1 MDQTMHVK
9 REKTEIFTVC
19 NIAYLPRALVLAQS
33 VLQHEGKKIKIVL
46 FDRKTDISYPEGLAD
61 ILWAEELGVPKFNEL
76 AFMYDII
83 EFSTSLKP
91 FITLKL
97 LQDSD
102 AVVFLDPD
110 TCLFRPLDP
119 VYDDLVQ
126 HPIVLTPH
134 HTSPQPSTETESD
147 IAMMRFGSF
156 NLGFFAVRNDQAAI
170 NFLQWWSTR
179 CIDLCFMESQFGLST
194 DQKWV
199 TIAPCLFPGIYIS
212 FNQGYNVAA
221 WNTFERKITKSEQ
234 YGYLINDKYPL
245 VFFHYSNFDGKDLG
259 YLKKRASNEA
269 GVDYP
274 VLSGLGMFYRDLLEA
289 MEKRVSLKKYSYDYM
304 SDGSY
309 ISPTLRRAYAAV
321 RHELPEGHDPF
332 DSTGPVGKFAKKNF
346 LLEKSHAKYRYP
358 LLKDAERHSRKIKAV
373 YSILRAILWIVG
385 PNRFYDLSKLMVYLS
400 IYRKNRGLWKI

>member
-33 VLQHEGKKIKIVL
+33 VLQHEGKRIKIVL

-119 VYDDLVQ
+119 VYDDLAQ

-221 WNTFERKITKSEQ
+221 WNTFERKITKAEHG
-234 YGYLINDKYPL
+234 GYLINEKYPL
-245 VFFHYSNFDGKDLG
+245 IFFHYSNFDGEDPE
-259 YLKKRASNEA
+259 YLKKRASNEIGA
-269 GVDYP
+269 HYP
-274 VLSGLGMFYRDLLEA
+274 ALLELGLWYRDVLREMTA
-289 MEKRVSLKKYSYDYM
+289 KIAKVKYSFDFM
-304 SDGSY
+304 SDGTY
-309 ISPTLRRAYAAV
+309 ISPTLRKAYAAV
-321 RHELPEGHDPF
+321 RKELPENHDPF
-332 DSTGPVGKFAKKNF
+332 DAAGPVGGFARKNK
-346 LLEKSHAKYRYP
+346 LLEKKFKGYKYP
-358 LLKDAERHSRKIKAV
+358 LLKDAQRHSKKLSIV
-373 YSILRAILWIVG
+373 YFVLRMLLRVLG
-385 PNRFYDLSKLMVYLS
+385 PNGFYDLSKLMVYLS
-400 IYRKNRGLWKI
+400 SYRKNRQLWRL